1 MNSIRNTFFEECEEL
16 LEALVEGLSAMEE
29 DAGNMDVVNA
39 VFRSVH
45 SIKGGA
51 GAFALDRLV
60 SFAHAFETVMDKVRS
75 SCRLMN
81 NSCCCFT
88 VRAINSQIW

>member
-1 MNSIRNTFFEECEEL
+1 MSGNSIRDTFFEECEEL
-16 LEALVEGLSAMEE
+16 LEALVEGLAQMEQAPE
-29 DAGNMDVVNA
+29 DMEVVNA

-60 SFAHAFETVMDKVRS
+60 SFAHSFEAGIHKVR
-75 SCRLMN
+75 
-81 NSCCCFT
+81 
-88 VRAINSQIW
+88 